1 MNRAHMLG
9 VRYGLHDAYVGGG
22 TGAPTLL
29 DLDLGLHIKQDLTT
43 KLHWMVLLL
52 YLPPTR

>member
-9 VRYGLHDAYVGGG
+9 VRYGLHDACVEDG

-29 DLDLGLHIKQDLTT
+29 HLDLGLYIT
-43 KLHWMVLLL
+43 
-52 YLPPTR
+52 